1 MPALRPLTASVCCD
15 LTANLADL
23 GDLGGSAPDVVRTS
37 FYITDTVSGI
47 RCHRIISHSWAA
59 KPVSEGL
66 PIFMLF
72 LIQCFSSHVITLHI
86 ISNTLFIFSTYLFP
100 RRSCRTSPISLQ
112 GSLNLHLLDLLH
124 RGRLSVTVQNRKLT
138 CFLSLQKKKA
148 RQTHSCHSGAA
159 RGLTDSERHIL
170 PEQIQ
175 YLPNKYMMQDQRED
189 NRSESTHTE
198 TLEMKD
204 QTSEELFLREHR
216 RREMSERRLF
226 LLWLLLGERI
236 KALAIPQLSPP
247 TSPTLFRFFLS
258 AAKRPSKYNAN
269 LSRNI
274 EKIEKVNWS
283 LFPSTAVRDC

>member
-1 MPALRPLTASVCCD
+1 
-15 LTANLADL
+15 
-23 GDLGGSAPDVVRTS
+23 
-37 FYITDTVSGI
+37 
-47 RCHRIISHSWAA
+47 
-59 KPVSEGL
+59 
-66 PIFMLF
+66 MLF

-86 ISNTLFIFSTYLFP
+86 ISNTLFIFSIYLFP

-138 CFLSLQKKKA
+138 RFCHFKKKA
-148 RQTHSCHSGAA
+148 RQTHSCHSDAA

-189 NRSESTHTE
+189 KRSESTHTE

-226 LLWLLLGERI
+226 LL
-236 KALAIPQLSPP
+236 
-247 TSPTLFRFFLS
+247 
-258 AAKRPSKYNAN
+258 
-269 LSRNI
+269 
-274 EKIEKVNWS
+274 
-283 LFPSTAVRDC
+283 

>member
-138 CFLSLQKKKA
+138 CFLSLQKKKPD
-148 RQTHSCHSGAA
+148 RRTAA
-159 RGLTDSERHIL
+159 TLVQHEALLTPNATSF
-170 PEQIQ
+170 Q
-175 YLPNKYMMQDQRED
+175 NKYNICQINIWCRT
-189 NRSESTHTE
+189 RGKTT
-198 TLEMKD
+198 
-204 QTSEELFLREHR
+204 
-216 RREMSERRLF
+216 
-226 LLWLLLGERI
+226 GV
-236 KALAIPQLSPP
+236 SPHIQ
-247 TSPTLFRFFLS
+247 
-258 AAKRPSKYNAN
+258 KR
-269 LSRNI
+269 
-274 EKIEKVNWS
+274 
-283 LFPSTAVRDC
+283 